1 MPVAI
6 PSRRYF
12 SALELEPDHV
22 GEEEIRAAYKRLAL
36 KWHPD
41 RHANDKDEAQQ
52 KFIEVNEAYTVLL
65 EYYQHRKRGSPH
77 PEKRPRQEHSRPA
90 PDAGASPHEHRS
102 EDAQS
107 SHSRT
112 HNESDAH
119 STRSSSHTSYTTP
132 PSSPKSS
139 TRNKLHKDRPRQD
152 DASDAGRHSTSSRSD
167 LRDDARSSRHSQSHS
182 KERSDVRPSPSTP
195 DDHTRTERRTKDEGR
210 RQHSSRSKDNLRAQ
224 SPSRQNKDAHPHSPH
239 SPTHPHHSAEAYFT
253 WPRKR
258 QTRQRSDDSTTSQ
271 RRPGFF
277 PKRSKLDLDPPPVDA
292 DSTAG
297 ADVIDYDFI
306 NLGTPIPPLR
316 SPHHPSDHPRRD
328 KDWTFPLR
336 LTLDDLYHA
345 RAHHYRITRTL
356 RSGAT
361 ESVKI
366 PIPVDPAWR
375 TGTRVLVPGM
385 GNERAD
391 GSFQDIVFVVE
402 QEHHPRFMRQGAD
415 LVAAVQV
422 PWEERPPG
430 AGDAD
435 HAYVLGMDGEEF
447 ALPIPRTLSEGA
459 DGTRIVGAGMPV
471 IKGGRMVGKGDLLV
485 RWEFIFNEGEYAQP
499 SRWQNLR
506 KVMGWRP

>member
-119 STRSSSHTSYTTP
+119 ST
-132 PSSPKSS
+132 
-139 TRNKLHKDRPRQD
+139 
-152 DASDAGRHSTSSRSD
+152 
-167 LRDDARSSRHSQSHS
+167 
-182 KERSDVRPSPSTP
+182 
-195 DDHTRTERRTKDEGR
+195 
-210 RQHSSRSKDNLRAQ
+210 
-224 SPSRQNKDAHPHSPH
+224 
-239 SPTHPHHSAEAYFT
+239 
-253 WPRKR
+253 
-258 QTRQRSDDSTTSQ
+258 TTSQ

-422 PWEERPPG
+422 PW
-430 AGDAD
+430 AGWPKAE
-435 HAYVLGMDGEEF
+435 V
-447 ALPIPRTLSEGA
+447 PC
-459 DGTRIVGAGMPV
+459 VG
-471 IKGGRMVGKGDLLV
+471 
-485 RWEFIFNEGEYAQP
+485 
-499 SRWQNLR
+499 
-506 KVMGWRP
+506 